1 MKVIDV
7 STWQEN
13 LDYAKIK
20 ADGIEGIIIRA
31 GFGVTLDNEF
41 YTHMKGALK
50 AGFEHIG
57 AYWFGYA
64 CNEDEARA
72 EANRADSILKE
83 YKDILDLGVYYDWE
97 YDSEDKMRA
106 RGIAPTKSLV
116 TSLNHTFCVHM
127 TECGYKAGYYLNLD
141 YASRLVDETKLTA
154 YRRWLAMWTN
164 SCDEECFIWQY
175 TEKGHI
181 EGITQARTG
190 YNEKGEPYTYYE
202 PTFDLNEL
210 MGELPKP
217 QPAPKPRT
225 DYGVTYRV
233 CVDDVWQSWVGD
245 GETAGTQGQGK
256 AFEAVQCE
264 GGYGQDIDISYQLNV
279 ETNGDLA
286 ICSKGAVCGTEGLN
300 RGARA
305 MRIWAT
311 GKQIEI
317 RGYCQKTGWTQW
329 VDYGKWVGNPNGS
342 MRLEAIQIRI
352 KKGGK

>member
-1 MKVIDV
+1 MKVKVIDV

-31 GFGVTLDNEF
+31 GFDVTLDNEF
-41 YTHMKGALK
+41 YTHMKGAIK

-64 CNEDEARA
+64 VNEDEARA

-106 RGIAPTKSLV
+106 RGIAPTKTLV

-127 TECGYKAGYYLNLD
+127 AECGYKAGYYLNLD

-164 SCDEECFIWQY
+164 SCDEECFLWQY
-175 TEKGHI
+175 TEKGKVD
-181 EGITQARTG
+181 GVPG
-190 YNEKGEPYTYYE
+190 DC
-202 PTFDLNEL
+202 DLNEL
-210 MGELPKP
+210 RGELTEKS
-217 QPAPKPRT
+217 RT

-233 CVDDVWQSWVGD
+233 CVDDAWQAWVGD
-245 GETAGTQGQGK
+245 GETAGTQGQSK
-256 AFEAVQCE
+256 AIQAVQCE
-264 GGYGQDIDISYQLNV
+264 GGYGQNIDISYQLNV

-300 RGARA
+300 RDARA

-311 GKQIEI
+311 GKQLEI
-317 RGYCQKTGWTQW
+317 RGYCQKTGWTPW
-329 VDYGKWVGNPNGS
+329 VAYGKWVGKPNSG

-352 KKGGK
+352 KKATD

>member
-1 MKVIDV
+1 MKIIDV

-31 GFGVTLDNEF
+31 GFSCTIDNEF
-41 YTHMKGALK
+41 YTHMKGAIK

-64 CNEDEARA
+64 VNEDEARA
-72 EANRADSILKE
+72 EASTADSILKE

-97 YDSEDKMRA
+97 YDSEDRARA
-106 RGIAPTKSLV
+106 RGVEPTKSLV

-154 YRRWLAMWTN
+154 YRRWLAMWT
-164 SCDEECFIWQY
+164 SRCDEECFLWQY
-175 TEKGHI
+175 TENGRVA
-181 EGITQARTG
+181 GANG
-190 YNEKGEPYTYYE
+190 NV
-202 PTFDLNEL
+202 DLNEL
-210 MGELPKP
+210 RGELPKP

-225 DYGVTYRV
+225 DYKVTYRV
-233 CVDDVWQSWVGD
+233 CVDDVWQDWVGD
-245 GETAGTQGQGK
+245 GETAGTQGQSK

-286 ICSKGAVCGTEGLN
+286 ICSKGAVCGTEGLG

-311 GKQIEI
+311 GKQLEI
-317 RGYCQKTGWTQW
+317 RGYCQKTGWTPW
-329 VDYGKWVGNPNGS
+329 VEYGKWVGTPNGT

-352 KKGGK
+352 KKEGK

>member
-1 MKVIDV
+1 MKIIDV

-64 CNEDEARA
+64 VNTDEARA
-72 EANRADSILKE
+72 EADKADSILKE

-106 RGIAPTKSLV
+106 RGIAPTKTLI

-127 TECGYKAGYYLNLD
+127 AECGYKAGYYLNLD
-141 YASRLVDETKLTA
+141 YASRLVDESKLTA

-175 TEKGHI
+175 TENGRVA
-181 EGITQARTG
+181 GVNG
-190 YNEKGEPYTYYE
+190 NV
-202 PTFDLNEL
+202 DLNEL
-210 MGELPKP
+210 RGELPKP
-217 QPAPKPRT
+217 QPIPKPRT
-225 DYGVTYRV
+225 DYKVTYRV

-329 VDYGKWVGNPNGS
+329 VEYGKWVGNPNGS
-342 MRLEAIQIRI
+342 MRLEAIQIRV
-352 KKGGK
+352 KKEAKK

>member
-1 MKVIDV
+1 MKIIDV

-31 GFGVTLDNEF
+31 GFATTLDNEF

-50 AGFEHIG
+50 ADIEHIG

-64 CNEDEARA
+64 VNTDEVRA
-72 EANRADSILKE
+72 EANKADSILKE

-97 YDSEDKMRA
+97 YDSENKA
-106 RGIAPTKSLV
+106 KTRGVTPTKSLV
-116 TSLNHTFCVHM
+116 TSLNHAFCVYM
-127 TECGYKAGYYLNLD
+127 AECGYKAGYYLNLD

-175 TEKGHI
+175 TEKGRVA
-181 EGITQARTG
+181 GVNG
-190 YNEKGEPYTYYE
+190 NV
-202 PTFDLNEL
+202 DLNEL
-210 MGELPKP
+210 RGELPKP
-217 QPAPKPRT
+217 QPIPKPRT
-225 DYGVTYRV
+225 DYKVTYRV
-233 CVDDVWQSWVGD
+233 CVDDVWQDWVGD

-329 VDYGKWVGNPNGS
+329 VEYGKWVGTPNGT

-352 KKGGK
+352 KKEVNNG

>member
-72 EANRADSILKE
+72 EANKADSILKE

-97 YDSEDKMRA
+97 YDSENKAKA
-106 RGIAPTKSLV
+106 RGVTPTKSLV

-127 TECGYKAGYYLNLD
+127 AECGYKAGYYLNLD
-141 YASRLVDETKLTA
+141 YASRLVDESKLTA
-154 YRRWLAMWTN
+154 YRRWLAMWTDK
-164 SCDEECFIWQY
+164 CDEACFIWQY
-175 TEKGHI
+175 TDKGHI
-181 EGITQARTG
+181 EGVQG
-190 YNEKGEPYTYYE
+190 D
-202 PTFDLNEL
+202 FDLNKL
-210 MGELPKP
+210 MGELPQP

-225 DYGVTYRV
+225 DYKVTYRV
-233 CVDDVWQSWVGD
+233 YVEGIGWLPWVGD
-245 GETAGTQGQGK
+245 GETAGTQGQSK
-256 AFEAVQCE
+256 AIQAVQCE
-264 GGYGQDIDISYQLNV
+264 GGYGQNVDISYQLNV

-286 ICSKGAVCGTEGLN
+286 ICSKGAVCGTEDLN
-300 RGARA
+300 RSAYA

-311 GKQIEI
+311 GAELEI
-317 RGYCQKTGWTQW
+317 RGYCQKTGWTEW
-329 VDYGKWVGNPNGS
+329 MPYGKWAGKPNSG